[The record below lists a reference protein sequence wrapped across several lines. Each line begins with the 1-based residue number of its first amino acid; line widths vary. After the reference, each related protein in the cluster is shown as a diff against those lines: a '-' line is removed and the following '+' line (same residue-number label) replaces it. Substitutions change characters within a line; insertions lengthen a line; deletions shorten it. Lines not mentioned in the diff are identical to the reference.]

1 MVHFC
6 SAFNCT
12 SSSDIR
18 KDLSFHKFPLKDKE
32 NLQKWVHAVR
42 RKDFKPTSSST
53 LCSLHFKKTD
63 FYSAI
68 VSGKQMLKKTV
79 VPTIFDFPNHLL
91 PKIKERRILQRE
103 DTTTITA
110 IHNSDNT
117 ATCETG
123 TKFVNIGVQTK
134 LTGEELEN
142 TLKDLR
148 RDKKILQQQ
157 LSRRDKRVSSICEML
172 NLLNDNH
179 LIGDA
184 VNDIFKNQFDSFLPF
199 ALFQNEIANVNNASN
214 HKSYSKEIR
223 EFCLTLHFYSPRA
236 YEFIR

>member
-1 MVHFC
+1 
-6 SAFNCT
+6 
-12 SSSDIR
+12 
-18 KDLSFHKFPLKDKE
+18 
-32 NLQKWVHAVR
+32 
-42 RKDFKPTSSST
+42 
-53 LCSLHFKKTD
+53 
-63 FYSAI
+63 
-68 VSGKQMLKKTV
+68 MLKTIV

-103 DTTTITA
+103 VSKFTYKYIFILLRSHVNNHVLGILFSLVNILFKCIIKDTIA

-123 TKFVNIGVQTK
+123 IKFVNIGVQTK
-134 LTGEELEN
+134 LTGEELEK
-142 TLKDLR
+142 TLEDLR

-157 LSRRDKRVSSICEML
+157 LSRRDKRVSSMREML

-223 EFCLTLHFYSPRA
+223 EFCLTLHFYSPRVYKA
-236 YEFIR
+236 KKYTSRSFYYS